1 MFNNRLGT
9 VKEKISELENRLEV
23 VQNADQ
29 R

>member
-9 VKEKISELENRLEV
+9 VKEKISELENRSEV